1 MSSRLPLWGSVL
13 TKHVYAFEEGNA
25 SMRDLLGGKGAGLA
39 EMTRLGLPVPPGFT
53 ITTKACNAYTRTG
66 RFPPG
71 MWKQVEEGLSAV
83 EAKGGRKFGDPAN
96 PLLVSV
102 RSGAKLSMPGMMDTV
117 LNLGLNDTTLEALS
131 RTANERFALD
141 AYRRL
146 IAMFG
151 RIVKDIDGHRFE
163 TVLDRH
169 KEKAAAK
176 RDTDLGAPELKAI
189 VAEFKELY
197 RHEVGEDFPQ
207 DPMRQLRESVAA
219 VFRSWN
225 GKRAVDYRTFNK
237 IPHHLGTAANVQMM
251 VFGNM
256 GSDSGTGVAFTRNQ
270 LTGAKELYG
279 EYLPNAQG
287 EDVVAGIRTPLK
299 IAELRDDLPE
309 LFASLSQVAERLE
322 KHFREA
328 QDIEFT
334 VERGKLWMLQTRAA
348 KPPARA
354 TVKIA
359 LDMVHEGLIT
369 KEEALLRVQP
379 DHVIQLLL
387 PQFDDAAKSEAKRS
401 GHFLAKGLNASPGA
415 ATGIVVFDPDEAEKL
430 GRDERK
436 PVILVR
442 VETSPDDVHGVLHSK
457 GVLTA
462 RGGATSHAAVVTRGL
477 GIPCVAGC
485 EEIQVDYDAAEFR
498 VGDKTVRRGESL
510 SIDGS
515 TGEVFAGAIRTLE
528 PDFDREVDLQNLLA
542 WADEIRTLQVWA
554 NADYPRDAARARKFG
569 AQGIGL
575 DRTEHMF
582 METDRLPIVHEM
594 ILAAPEYRKAKRQ
607 RDALAEQL
615 KTATNDR
622 RRDLE
627 GRLADLDSRMEDL
640 SRRYIGSLEHLGR
653 MQREDFVGI
662 LREMAGLPVIIRLI
676 DPPLHEFLPRYETLL
691 VQVTKLRIA
700 REDPEAFVRS
710 STSEEDRALIA
721 DIRKADSNLTKG
733 IESLLPRKERLLEAV
748 KGSRETNPMLGLRGC
763 RLGIMFPEITEMQ
776 VRAIFEAACRLKR
789 EGVDVRPEIMIPLVG
804 LPEELRIERHALE
817 DEARK
822 VMEREGISV
831 AYKFGTM
838 IEIPRAALVADEIAR
853 HAEFFSFG
861 TNDLTQTTMG
871 YSRDDAEPKFLLDYV
886 EQGILPHNPFQTI
899 DRAGVGQLMRMC
911 VQKGRK
917 VRRDLEVGICGEH
930 GGDPASIEFCHGIG
944 LNYVSCSPFR
954 VPVARLAAAHAKLRQ
969 EGSRAKER

>member
-13 TKHVYAFEEGNA
+13 TKHVYAFDEGNA

-189 VAEFKELY
+189 VAEFRELY

-387 PQFDDAAKSEAKRS
+387 PQFDDVAKSEAKRS

-721 DIRKADSNLTKG
+721 DIRKADSDLTKG

>member
-131 RTANERFALD
+131 RTANERFAWD

-721 DIRKADSNLTKG
+721 DIRKADSDLTKG